1 MPRYA
6 WPASAINADD
16 MAVLFQVREGGAC
29 RVPISRLIA
38 RAVRET
44 YGRQPA
50 PKLVVL
56 PSQPQPNPEPLKE
69 AA

>member
-6 WPASAINADD
+6 WPASAISADD
-16 MAVLFQVREGGAC
+16 MAVLFHVRESGEC
-29 RVPISRLIA
+29 RVPISQLIA

-44 YGRQPA
+44 YGSQTSIK

-56 PSQPQPNPEPLKE
+56 PSPTQPEPLKE